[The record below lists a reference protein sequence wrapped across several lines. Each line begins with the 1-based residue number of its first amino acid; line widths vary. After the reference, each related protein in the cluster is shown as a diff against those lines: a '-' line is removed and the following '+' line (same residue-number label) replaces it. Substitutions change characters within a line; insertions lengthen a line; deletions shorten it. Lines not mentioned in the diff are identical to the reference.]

1 MGCRIAAGITT
12 GMVMVMVIVLVMMVL
27 VRVILIAIEFLTI
40 LMFSGTLAILVA
52 QPTDVVK
59 VCNKLK
65 ILIELNSF
73 DESRSFR
80 SLIIAI
86 QNFRFQKQIWST

>member
-12 GMVMVMVIVLVMMVL
+12 GMVMVLVMMVM
-27 VRVILIAIEFLTI
+27 VREILIAIEVLTI

-59 VCNKLK
+59 V
-65 ILIELNSF
+65 
-73 DESRSFR
+73 
-80 SLIIAI
+80 
-86 QNFRFQKQIWST
+86 

>member
-1 MGCRIAAGITT
+1 MKRVYVDNSGQSSGLGLMGCRIAAGITT
-12 GMVMVMVIVLVMMVL
+12 GMVMVLVTMNVLVMM
-27 VRVILIAIEFLTI
+27 ILIAIEFLTI

-73 DESRSFR
+73 DESRSF
-80 SLIIAI
+80 
-86 QNFRFQKQIWST
+86 